1 MQTRT
6 IKNDVLLLTAA
17 FIWGTA
23 FVAQRKGMEHVGPLT
38 YNAFRFALGVAVL
51 LPVIFCFRLPALR
64 ADERSGRR
72 LFIMGGSLAG
82 LVLFAGAT
90 LQQMGLVYTTAGKAG
105 FITGLYVV
113 IVPVIGIFLGHRIG
127 FSVWAGAGLAAVGL
141 YFLSVTKTFSVDQGD
156 MLVLLSAFF
165 WAVHVLL
172 IGHFARRA
180 DPFCIACIQFF
191 VCSLLSFFGA
201 GLTEEIALQTVC
213 RAAGPILYG
222 GVLSVGIAYSLQ
234 VVSQRTCPPAHAAI
248 ILSLEAVFAALAGWV
263 VLGETLRPRNILGC
277 VLMLS
282 GMLVVQLVPL
292 IKKQKHQGKIEIL

>member
-6 IKNDVLLLTAA
+6 IKNDVLLLIAA
-17 FIWGTA
+17 FIWGTT
-23 FVAQRKGMEHVGPLT
+23 FVAQRKGMDHIGPLT
-38 YNAFRFALGVAVL
+38 YNAFRFALGGIVL
-51 LPVIFCFRLPALR
+51 LPVIFCFRLPALTTS
-64 ADERSGRR
+64 EGSGKR
-72 LFIMGGSLAG
+72 LFIIGGGLAG
-82 LVLFAGAT
+82 LALFAGAT

-127 FSVWAGAGLAAVGL
+127 FSLWTGAALAAAGL

-165 WAVHVLL
+165 WAVHLLL

-180 DPFCIACIQFF
+180 NPFCIACVQFF

-201 GLTEEIALQTVC
+201 GLTEKIVLQAVC
-213 RAAGPILYG
+213 RAAIPILYG
-222 GVLSVGIAYSLQ
+222 GILSAGIAYSLQ
-234 VVSQRTCPPAHAAI
+234 VISQRTCPPAHAAI
-248 ILSLEAVFAALAGWV
+248 ILSLETVFAALAGWV

-277 VLMLS
+277 ALMLS

-292 IKKQKHQGKIEIL
+292 IKKQKQQAKVEIL